1 MSRALNDLS
10 SDLKPLAFELL
21 ARLTERGVAVMIVDT
36 LRTEAE
42 HIENL
47 RKGTSAAKL
56 SRHLPRRLRRVCA
69 ADDPNR
75 EKSDAMDVCPYETYA
90 AVGPDKLRW
99 EPTAAEWKVIGEEAE
114 RLGLRW
120 GGRWIRPFDPGHVEL
135 IFPEDTV
142 RVQTERTRS

>member
-1 MSRALNDLS
+1 MSRKLDDLS
-10 SDLKPLAFELL
+10 SDLRPLAFELL

-42 HIENL
+42 HLDNL

-56 SRHLPRRLRRVCA
+56 SRHLPRRLRRACA

-75 EKSDAMDVCPYETYA
+75 EKSDAMDVCPYEVYA

-99 EPTAAEWKVIGEEAE
+99 DATAPEWKVIGEEAHK
-114 RLGLRW
+114 LGLVW
-120 GGRWIRPFDPGHVEL
+120 GGGWKVPFDPGHVEL
-135 IFPEDTV
+135 PRAV
-142 RVQTERTRS
+142 WGGV